1 MRRRSDEG
9 GAVAILVAL
18 LAIVLFA
25 SAALAVDLSNAFVRK
40 RDVQRQADF
49 GALAGGAELGAEN
62 TGPVPTDVVD
72 AVRDQLNGP
81 SDLNLVR
88 DDANGFTA
96 VTSAQLTDADLT
108 NGEVRFVVG
117 GLQVVAP
124 QVQVDYSFARV
135 MGYNATDVQ
144 ADATVG
150 LFTPGMVMPLY
161 AVQGCDWGSQP
172 ITDPAAGDTPVI
184 PPLAYDDHENATT
197 LTSVTL
203 TSGGVPITEIP
214 LNTAGVVA
222 DLQAMNYTDITK
234 VGFFRSDDLDTAAIV
249 EEATFTPAHD
259 ATGYDKSGNGTI
271 RFTIPT
277 AVTSVEKAWYIRVYS
292 AGTVNEWSKRQD
304 AIPIRVGQAILECNS
319 ASSDGNFGS
328 LKLPR
333 INPTSDSSWLPVNI
347 ADGLEAPLTLAPH
360 ATPDP
365 SGTCVD
371 GLSGAVVSIKP
382 NLREGTNCVETDT
395 GLPANVATDGLI
407 NGSNGYPGALRA
419 TSSSSSD
426 GGGCAPDGSTSAYNV
441 LPGKSI
447 SNDVLTCFL
456 TDGSTSLA
464 TIVDKNYAGSPV
476 LSADIYES
484 PRFFWQPILAVEPTS
499 GGSTRY
505 SIVDFR
511 PAFLTDEIVAPT
523 TIRNSHTATTANGIT
538 LQGGQI
544 KQLRVVFFNAKAL
557 PASDTAKKVSPYL
570 GSGPKILRLI
580 D

>member
-1 MRRRSDEG
+1 MKRRRNES
-9 GAVAILVAL
+9 GAVAILVGL
-18 LAIVLFA
+18 LAIALFA
-25 SAALAVDLSNAFVRK
+25 FAALAVDLSNAFVRK
-40 RDVQRQADF
+40 RDAQRQADF
-49 GALAGGAELGAEN
+49 GALAGGAELGAQKS
-62 TGPVPTDVVD
+62 GPVPSAVVD

-81 SDLNLVR
+81 SELNLVR
-88 DDANGFTA
+88 DDATGLTP
-96 VTSAQLTDADLT
+96 VTSAELVDTDLG
-108 NGEVRFVVG
+108 NGEVRFANG
-117 GLQVVAP
+117 GLQVIAP

-135 MGYNATDVQ
+135 MGYDTTNVQ

-150 LFTPGMVMPLY
+150 LFTPGVVMPVY

-184 PPLAYDDHENATT
+184 PPLAYDDHENSTE

-203 TSGGVPITEIP
+203 TNGGLPITEIP
-214 LNTAGVVA
+214 LNAAGVIA

-292 AGTVNEWSKRQD
+292 AGTVNEWSKREE
-304 AIPIRVGQAILECNS
+304 AIPIRVGQAVLECNS
-319 ASSDGNFGS
+319 ESSDGNFGS

-333 INPTSDSSWLPVNI
+333 INPSSDSSWLPVNI
-347 ADGLEAPLTLAPH
+347 ADGLEAPLSLAAH
-360 ATPDP
+360 ETPDA

-382 NLREGTNCVETDT
+382 NLREGTNCVDTDT
-395 GLPANVATDGLI
+395 GLPANAATDGLV

-419 TSSSSSD
+419 TSSSSSE
-426 GGGCAPDGSTSAYNV
+426 GGGCAPDGSTSSYNV
-441 LPGKSI
+441 LPGKAI
-447 SNDVLTCFL
+447 NNDVLTCFL

-464 TIVDKNYAGSPV
+464 TIVDKNYAGDPV

-484 PRFFWQPILAVEPTS
+484 PRFFWQPVLAVEPTS
-499 GGSTRY
+499 GGSARY

-511 PAFLTDEIVAPT
+511 PAFLTDEIVSPS
-523 TIRNSHTATTANGIT
+523 TIRNSHTGTTENGIVI
-538 LQGGQI
+538 QGGQI
-544 KQLRVVFFNAKAL
+544 KQLRVVFFNANAL

-570 GSGPKILRLI
+570 GTGPKILRLI